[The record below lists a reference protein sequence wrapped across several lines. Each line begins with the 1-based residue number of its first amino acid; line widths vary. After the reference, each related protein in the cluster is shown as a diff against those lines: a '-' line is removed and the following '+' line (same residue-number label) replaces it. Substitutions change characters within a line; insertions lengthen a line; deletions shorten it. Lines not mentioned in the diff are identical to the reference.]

1 MCKGKAYFSFAFFVT
16 LSVFSTIF
24 YSCDQLT
31 SKPISEGII
40 EYAISYP
47 DTLLP
52 IRYDPS
58 LRPNKMLVK
67 FKDNKTLTIIQGMS
81 GSLSFSLVQNV
92 KGNHQL
98 ILIKLFNKKFYY
110 EDNFEEGELPLIF
123 RQMPNLVIKPTD
135 DFVRYKKYKCNRAV
149 AYFTDDSL
157 SSFEVLH
164 TPDIAIANPNLN
176 TPYQQLQ
183 GVLMKFRLKLWGQT
197 MQMDAIKVKSTNIP
211 DDDFTVP
218 KGYELITRDVLA
230 DIITLVQ

>member
-1 MCKGKAYFSFAFFVT
+1 MYKVKAYFSFVFFVI
-16 LSVFSTIF
+16 LSAFSAIF
-24 YSCDQLT
+24 FSCNLLT
-31 SKPISEGII
+31 NKPISEGII

-67 FKDNKTLTIIQGMS
+67 FKNNKTLTIIQGMS
-81 GSLSFSLVQNV
+81 GSISFSLVQNV

-110 EDNFEEGELPLIF
+110 EDSFEEGELPLIF
-123 RQMPNLVIKPTD
+123 RQMPNLVIEQND
-135 DFVRYKKYKCNRAV
+135 EFVRYTKYKCNRAEV
-149 AYFTDDSL
+149 FFTDDSL
-157 SSFEVLH
+157 NRFEVLH
-164 TPDIAIANPNLN
+164 TSEIAIANPNLN

-183 GVLMKFRLKLWGQT
+183 GVLLKFRLKLWGQT
-197 MQMDAIKVKSTNIP
+197 MQMDAIKVKGTNIP

-218 KGYELITRDVLA
+218 KGYELITRDVLT

>member
-1 MCKGKAYFSFAFFVT
+1 MHKSKASFSFAYIVI
-16 LSVFSTIF
+16 LSAFSALF
-24 YSCDQLT
+24 YSCDLLT
-31 SKPISEGII
+31 NKPISEGII
-40 EYAISYP
+40 EYTISYP

-81 GSLSFSLVQNV
+81 GSISFSLVQNV

-110 EDNFEEGELPLIF
+110 EDNFEAGELPLIF
-123 RQMPNLVIKPTD
+123 RQMPNLVIEPNNG
-135 DFVRYKKYKCNRAV
+135 FVRYKKYKCNHAV
-149 AYFTDDSL
+149 AYFSNDSL
-157 SSFEVLH
+157 ASFEVLH

-176 TPYQQLQ
+176 TPYQQLH

-197 MQMDAIKVKSTNIP
+197 MQMEAIKVKGTIIP

-218 KGYELITRDVLA
+218 NGYELITREVLA